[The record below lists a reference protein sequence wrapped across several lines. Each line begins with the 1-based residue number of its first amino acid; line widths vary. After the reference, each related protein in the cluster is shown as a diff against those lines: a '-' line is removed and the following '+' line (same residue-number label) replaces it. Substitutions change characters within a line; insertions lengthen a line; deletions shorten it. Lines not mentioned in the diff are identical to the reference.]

1 MKSYIHFSNS
11 TTLSD
16 EHTLSDEGSAA
27 RMQSFAASEEDD
39 PQGHESFVAHNVVSR
54 NPGNLTASVVICA
67 ERPFQVAEETS
78 REVDWA
84 QPGPVPRE
92 VFDQLRMSL
101 ARYQRTIDEL
111 NRRVSK
117 ARRQFLE
124 QAQWHKAEKEDL
136 EEKIQTLEDALDR
149 SPEATMGN
157 LRTEEGGSC
166 IRKSDLSQNR
176 GQISSQYPQES
187 IHTQLAENIIGI
199 ILDRAELAVLRK
211 DWRVLE
217 SHCERALEFATP
229 LNNGPLIAHCE
240 FYRAIALLEQR
251 KWEFANEA
259 FLLSQPCINIHV
271 TPRDWDFWTQKL
283 ELNTGCSPTSLV
295 HRSTTKSNPLVGES
309 PISGAGWEN
318 LGDISSISS
327 RPQTP
332 EDMSET
338 SSLNT
343 SKPTP
348 RAILKQTPEQLSYLS
363 RLFGISESDS
373 SSGRARPEGMRKLL
387 GWIPGVLQRGKSFLE
402 ILWPLSSHQM
412 ASKQPIT
419 KPIPDYLE
427 LNVVQS
433 IVIAHTL
440 PPGKLVSN
448 SDLNYPI
455 EGPFSPQHFDME
467 QENSISL
474 LEHVNED
481 TSWEIASGP
490 PTLVSNGRL
499 TAPWRP
505 NSNSTTVENVL
516 PNPDLLSDLGS
527 TTSMTQRA
535 GPTPTPSRPGSGP
548 DTNSDSTK
556 NPYFL
561 GNLAR
566 LSKYFSL
573 LGTNLAPES
582 SYTLLP
588 FSSRENSIRR
598 ASASTQSLSPPVEG
612 GQSFSRPLFTLS
624 DTISSNGQQKHLEQV
639 EIEECARSKPSWG
652 FPPIF
657 GKLFSSRTPSAT
669 EQQAPQAANRVPLT
683 ADALLQLGEDL
694 RRADA
699 VVSAASKPQNTV
711 AKSAAV
717 RSVRGAEGDW
727 DRKAEVR
734 DDERKAVSEYWGW
747 KGDSGL
753 RVRVAV
759 PSKKDTKEGVWDG
772 FWDGK
777 NSARKVN
784 GEVRDTENGEL
795 DVTHELWN
803 TEEAMEEEEK
813 KGRKGL
819 FWTIVD
825 VMAEPFRRREVMTEE
840 DWGLDITQELWDVED
855 APGEEVEKGSKAL
868 LWRILDGLAERFKR
882 REVMTEEDW

>member
-1 MKSYIHFSNS
+1 M
-11 TTLSD
+11 
-16 EHTLSDEGSAA
+16 
-27 RMQSFAASEEDD
+27 
-39 PQGHESFVAHNVVSR
+39 
-54 NPGNLTASVVICA
+54 
-67 ERPFQVAEETS
+67 AEETS

-92 VFDQLRMSL
+92 VFDQLKMSL
-101 ARYQRTIDEL
+101 AGYQRTIDEL

-117 ARRQFLE
+117 ARRQHLE

-136 EEKIQTLEDALDR
+136 EEKIQTLEVVLDR
-149 SPEATMGN
+149 SREATTGD

-176 GQISSQYPQES
+176 GQISSHYPQES

-211 DWRVLE
+211 DWKVLE

-259 FLLSQPCINIHV
+259 FLLSRPCINIHV
-271 TPRDWDFWTQKL
+271 TPGDWDFWTQKL
-283 ELNTGCSPTSLV
+283 ELNTGRSPTSLI

-309 PISGAGWEN
+309 PINGAGWEN

-332 EDMSET
+332 EAKSEI
-338 SSLNT
+338 SSLDT

-348 RAILKQTPEQLSYLS
+348 RAIVRQTPEQLSYLS

-373 SSGRARPEGMRKLL
+373 SSGPARPEEMRKLP

-402 ILWPLSSHQM
+402 ILWPFSSRQM
-412 ASKQPIT
+412 ASKQSIT
-419 KPIPDYLE
+419 KRIPDYLE
-427 LNVVQS
+427 LNVAQS
-433 IVIAHTL
+433 ITIAHTL
-440 PPGKLVSN
+440 SPGKLVLN

-481 TSWEIASGP
+481 TSWEIGSGP
-490 PTLVSNGRL
+490 PTLVSNSRL
-499 TAPWRP
+499 TAPWGP
-505 NSNSTTVENVL
+505 GSNFTTIENVP
-516 PNPDLLSDLGS
+516 PNPDLLSDVGS
-527 TTSMTQRA
+527 KTSMTQRA
-535 GPTPTPSRPGSGP
+535 GPTPTPSRPGSGHGT
-548 DTNSDSTK
+548 DSDSTK
-556 NPYFL
+556 HPSYFL
-561 GNLAR
+561 ENLAR

-588 FSSRENSIRR
+588 SSPRENSIRR
-598 ASASTQSLSPPVEG
+598 ASASTQSLSLPVEG
-612 GQSFSRPLFTLS
+612 GQSLSRPLFTLS
-624 DTISSNGQQKHLEQV
+624 NTISSNEQWKHLEQV
-639 EIEECARSKPSWG
+639 EIEERARSKPSWG

-669 EQQAPQAANRVPLT
+669 EQRAPQAANRVPLT

-699 VVSAASKPQNTV
+699 VVSAASKPQNTG
-711 AKSAAV
+711 AKSDAV
-717 RSVRGAEGDW
+717 RSVKGAEGDW

-734 DDERKAVSEYWGW
+734 DDRRKAVSEYREW

-759 PSKKDTKEGVWDG
+759 PSKNDTKDVKPG
-772 FWDGK
+772 FWARK
-777 NSARKVN
+777 NSASNVN
-784 GEVRDTENGEL
+784 GKVQEMEDGEL

-803 TEEAMEEEEK
+803 TEEAAEEEEK

-819 FWTIVD
+819 FWTIFD

-840 DWGLDITQELWDVED
+840 DWGLDITQELWNVED
-855 APGEEVEKGSKAL
+855 APGEEVEEGSKAL